1 MNSKRFAVV
10 ASLIFALIFA
20 FGAPWQMQ
28 AQDNKTPYPSMAPL
42 NQYLMQ
48 DRNAEIALARSA
60 APASISD
67 DAKVMV
73 LGPHGY
79 ETAAEGK
86 NGFVCIVERSWMS
99 PYNHPQFWN
108 PKNRSA
114 TCYNPPG
121 ARSVLPITLRTTELA
136 LAGKS
141 KAEIKEAINNA
152 LAKKELP
159 ALEAGAMAYMM
170 AKDTYLTD
178 PGGNNLAHVMF
189 LASSADGAALGAGL
203 PGSPLILFKG
213 PGEVNV
219 IIVGTGMWSDGTPAP
234 ILAAPKAAPK

>member
-1 MNSKRFAVV
+1 MSRKRFAVV

-20 FGAPWQMQ
+20 LGAPSQMQ

-48 DRNAEIALARSA
+48 DRNAEIALARSG

-79 ETAAEGK
+79 EAAAEGK

-99 PYNHPQFWN
+99 PFNHPEFWN

-114 TCYNPPG
+114 TCYNPPA
-121 ARSVLPITLRTTELA
+121 ARSILPITLRTTELV

-141 KAEIKEAINNA
+141 KAEVKDTINNA

-159 ALEAGAMAYMM
+159 ALEPGAMAYMM
-170 AKDTYLTD
+170 SKDTYLTD
-178 PGGNNLAHVMF
+178 QGGHNLAHVMF
-189 LASSADGAALGAGL
+189 FAPSADGATLGAGL
-203 PGSPLILFKG
+203 PGSPVILFKSG
-213 PGEVNV
+213 PAEISV
-219 IIVGTGMWSDGTPAP
+219 ILVGTGMWSDGTPAP
-234 ILAAPKAAPK
+234 ILRAK